1 MNNPAPQFLIPYM
14 VIRNCETACGIMLL
28 FAMFVNKLYNVGVHT
43 TRKHAESVFI
53 SAIKGGVVSESCFRQ
68 SGRVNSHA
76 ALFDWR
82 QDD

>member
-1 MNNPAPQFLIPYM
+1 MDSPVSQFSTSYIGKQN
-14 VIRNCETACGIMLL
+14 RETACGIMLL
-28 FAMFVNKLYNVGVHT
+28 FAMFANKLYNVGVHT
-43 TRKHAESVFI
+43 TGKHAESVFI

-82 QDD
+82 